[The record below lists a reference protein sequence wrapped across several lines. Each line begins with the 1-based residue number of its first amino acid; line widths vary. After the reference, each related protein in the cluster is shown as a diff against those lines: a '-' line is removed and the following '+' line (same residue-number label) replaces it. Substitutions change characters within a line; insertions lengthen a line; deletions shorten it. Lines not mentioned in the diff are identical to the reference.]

1 MTVFRLLFRS
11 APPRRRLSTLS
22 GVALLAA
29 LAAAAGSVSA
39 TETTTCELTF
49 EAADWS
55 TQYRAA
61 RGAGI
66 VRCADGRSLPVR
78 VSIKGSDRALRIS
91 AGAAS
96 FSGVRDPRDVIG
108 AYAADG
114 HDAGPHRS
122 MRKGGVQLRVTA
134 TGEWWQ
140 QGGRPDSLVIAT
152 R

>member
-1 MTVFRLLFRS
+1 MTAFRILFRP
-11 APPRRRLSTLS
+11 APPRQCLSTLS
-22 GVALLAA
+22 GLALLAA
-29 LAAAAGSVSA
+29 LAAGPVSA
-39 TETTTCELTF
+39 TDTTTCELTF

-78 VSIKGSDRALRIS
+78 VSIKGGDRALHIS

-108 AYAADG
+108 AYAGDG
-114 HDAGPHRS
+114 NYAGPHRS

-134 TGEWWQ
+134 NGEWWQ

>member
-1 MTVFRLLFRS
+1 MTAFRILFRS
-11 APPRRRLSTLS
+11 APPRQCLSTLS
-22 GVALLAA
+22 GLALLAA
-29 LAAAAGSVSA
+29 LAVGPVSA

-78 VSIKGSDRALRIS
+78 VSIKGGDRALRIS

-96 FSGVRDPRDVIG
+96 FSGV
-108 AYAADG
+108 
-114 HDAGPHRS
+114 
-122 MRKGGVQLRVTA
+122 
-134 TGEWWQ
+134 GE
-140 QGGRPDSLVIAT
+140 LL
-152 R
+152 